1 MSATLAGMTRPL
13 ALCCL
18 LLCLLAATIILVSL
32 VSIARDADW
41 WVITRSEVR
50 DRIDRWNHSTSGGQ
64 RH

>member
-1 MSATLAGMTRPL
+1 MPL
-13 ALCCL
+13 AELTTTV

-50 DRIDRWNHSTSGGQ
+50 NRIDRWNHPSGGQ
-64 RH
+64 RN